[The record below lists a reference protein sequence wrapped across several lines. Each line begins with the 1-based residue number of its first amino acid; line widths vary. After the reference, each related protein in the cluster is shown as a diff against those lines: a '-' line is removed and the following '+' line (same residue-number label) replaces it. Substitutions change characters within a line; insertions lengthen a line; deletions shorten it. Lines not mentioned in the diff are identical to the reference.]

1 MSEDVR
7 ARRGRGRRG
16 EDRRGRELD
25 PAVEVPDLVA
35 RIEES
40 LAVAGDRLEP
50 GLRQRAEDEVGRTG
64 ARAALGSAHTVVA
77 LAGATGSGKSSL
89 FNAVAGFTISTV
101 GVRRP
106 TTSHPVACVWGT
118 GADPLLDWLQVPSRH
133 RTVHDSELAGG
144 PGSAMTGLVL
154 LDMPDH
160 DSRELAHRADVDR
173 LVDVIDLIVWVVD
186 PQKYADEALH
196 ADYLRR
202 LRGHDDVLIVVLNQV
217 DRLGTAEREAVM
229 GDLRRLVREDGLP
242 AATVMATSTVTG
254 EGVAELRTLFAD
266 AVASRAMAL
275 GRARAA
281 LREVASTL
289 RGTVADDEPFV
300 DDVGGDDRLTEALA
314 GAASVPAVVS
324 AVETGYRRDASAYVG
339 WPFTRWVSRLRRDPL
354 RRLGLKDHKLTG
366 ELGALARSSV
376 PEPSRAQLARVD
388 LAERQL
394 LDTATQG
401 LPPRWAE
408 SVRQAPVRTEDLRD
422 ALDQSVVGTDL
433 SFPPAALVGGGRRAP
448 RRPGR
453 RRAPRAPRAARPVR
467 AGVPPGAV
475 PRCADAVRR
484 RDPGAGAHGPARGR
498 AARGRAAGPG
508 RGLRRA
514 RPGAGQGPG
523 RAGPAR
529 GRRRDGRP
537 GARPRPRRR
546 RARGPPARAGP
557 AHPLRARPAG
567 CVAVASRLRP
577 GALPV
582 RPAGACRVRPAGAST
597 AGRWAS
603 PSTAGRHG
611 TRGAVVAQA
620 PSWSPPTTPSAL
632 RREGPTCSTRPGW
645 RCAGTWPP
653 SPCSRSP
660 SRARPCAASGW
671 L

>member
-433 SFPPAALVGGGRRAP
+433 SFPRPRWWVAVGVLHVVLAAAALLGLLGLLALF
-448 RRPGR
+448 
-453 RRAPRAPRAARPVR
+453 ALEFLQ
-467 AGVPPGAV
+467 VPYPDV
-475 PRCADAVRR
+475 PTLS
-484 RDPGAGAHGPARGR
+484 GAGIPVPVPTALLV
-498 AARGRAAGPG
+498 AGLLG
-508 RGLRRA
+508 
-514 RPGAGQGPG
+514 GALLALV
-523 RAGPAR
+523 AGSVV
-529 GRRRDGRP
+529 
-537 GARPRPRRR
+537 
-546 RARGPPARAGP
+546 PARA
-557 AHPLRARPAG
+557 RARA
-567 CVAVASRLRP
+567 R
-577 GALPV
+577 
-582 RPAGACRVRPAGAST
+582 
-597 AGRWAS
+597 
-603 PSTAGRHG
+603 
-611 TRGAVVAQA
+611 VAQA
-620 PSWSPPTTPSAL
+620 RLEAGVAMVARERVLVPVADVLADHRRVRDLLTP
-632 RREGPTCSTRPGW
+632 
-645 RCAGTWPP
+645 
-653 SPCSRSP
+653 
-660 SRARPCAASGW
+660 
-671 L
+671 

>member
-16 EDRRGRELD
+16 EDRRSRELD

-354 RRLGLKDHKLTG
+354 RRLGLKDQKLTG

-408 SVRQAPVRTEDLRD
+408 SVRRAPVRTEDLRD

-433 SFPPAALVGGGRRAP
+433 SFPRPRWWVAVGVLHVVLAAAALLGLLALL
-448 RRPGR
+448 
-453 RRAPRAPRAARPVR
+453 ALFALEFLQ
-467 AGVPPGAV
+467 VPYPDV
-475 PRCADAVRR
+475 PTLS
-484 RDPGAGAHGPARGR
+484 GAGIPVPVPTALLV
-498 AARGRAAGPG
+498 AGLLG
-508 RGLRRA
+508 
-514 RPGAGQGPG
+514 GALLALV
-523 RAGPAR
+523 AGSVV
-529 GRRRDGRP
+529 
-537 GARPRPRRR
+537 
-546 RARGPPARAGP
+546 PARA
-557 AHPLRARPAG
+557 RARARTAQARLEAG
-567 CVAVASRLRP
+567 VAMVARERVLV
-577 GALPV
+577 PV
-582 RPAGACRVRPAGAST
+582 ADVLADHRRVRDLL
-597 AGRWAS
+597 
-603 PSTAGRHG
+603 
-611 TRGAVVAQA
+611 
-620 PSWSPPTTPSAL
+620 TP
-632 RREGPTCSTRPGW
+632 
-645 RCAGTWPP
+645 
-653 SPCSRSP
+653 
-660 SRARPCAASGW
+660 
-671 L
+671 